1 MEIRHASKITVFVLS
16 LNLIMTLGVFL
27 PDKGHSQLQPGQKRV
42 IKDGEKLTIKGVILN
57 RDGELFLLRDLKRT
71 DTLVALTDKTEI
83 EVERKG
89 LFRRDKK
96 MDATALVPGLI
107 LEVEGKGAGGRLVAD
122 EIEFSEAD
130 LKAAITAYAQTAPV
144 NKKLSENEQKLAQTS
159 KEVVDT
165 NKRIDEI
172 DQYELVNVV
181 SVPFAANDA
190 QLSDKAKAQLDGLA
204 AKAPGAKNYL
214 IEVKGYTDMTGKDSK
229 NLDLSLDR
237 SEAVVQYLATKHNI
251 PLRRMTLPMGYGG
264 TKSKATTAK
273 GREAENRVD
282 VAILVNKG
290 LSK

>member
-1 MEIRHASKITVFVLS
+1 MTVFVIS
-16 LNLIMTLGVFL
+16 LNLIMTMGLFL
-27 PDKGHSQLQPGQKRV
+27 PDSGHSQFQPGQKRE
-42 IKDGEKLTIKGVILN
+42 IKDGEKLEVKGVILK
-57 RDGELFLLRDLKRT
+57 RDGELFLVRDLSRT
-71 DTLVALTDKTEI
+71 DTLVALTDKTKI

-89 LFRRDKK
+89 LFRRDKR
-96 MDATALVPGLI
+96 MDPTVLVPGLI

-122 EIEFSEAD
+122 EIEFTEAD
-130 LKAAITAYAQTAPV
+130 LKAAITAYAQTAPA
-144 NKKLSENEQKLAQTS
+144 NKKLSENEQKLMQTS

-181 SVPFAANDA
+181 TVPFAANSA
-190 QLSDKAKAQLDGLA
+190 KLSDKAKTQLDDLA
-204 AKAPGAKNYL
+204 SKAPGAKNYL
-214 IEVKGYTDMTGKDSK
+214 VEVKGYTDVTGKASK

-251 PLRRMTLPMGYGG
+251 PLRRMTIPMGYGG
-264 TKSKATTAK
+264 TKSGATTAK

-282 VAILVNKG
+282 VSILMNKG

>member
-1 MEIRHASKITVFVLS
+1 MENRQARKITVFVLS
-16 LNLIMTLGVFL
+16 LNLIMTMGVFL
-27 PDKGHSQLQPGQKRV
+27 PDSGYSQFQPGQKRT

-57 RDGELFLLRDLKRT
+57 RDGELFLLRDISRT

-89 LFRRDKK
+89 LFRRDKR
-96 MDATALVPGLI
+96 MDPTVLVPGLI

-122 EIEFSEAD
+122 EIEFTEAD

-144 NKKLSENEQKLAQTS
+144 NKKLSENDQKLAQTS
-159 KEVVDT
+159 KEIVDT

-172 DQYELVNVV
+172 DHYELVNVV
-181 SVPFAANDA
+181 TVPFAANSA
-190 QLSDKAKAQLDGLA
+190 KLSDKARAQLDDLA
-204 AKAPGAKNYL
+204 SKAPGAKNYL
-214 IEVKGYTDMTGKDSK
+214 IEVKGYTDVTGKSSK
-229 NLDLSLDR
+229 NLELSLDR
-237 SEAVVQYLATKHNI
+237 SEAVVQYLAAKHNI
-251 PLRRMTLPMGYGG
+251 PLRRMTIPMGYGG
-264 TKSKATTAK
+264 TKSGAKTTK